1 MNYVHRKCGHGPFF
15 FWSPPPLPT
24 PHPAHAHCLP
34 VVCHWPHCLCDTQSP
49 CPGKASLSS
58 AYRAF
63 SMCFEEIVTLLCSDI
78 HHNVS
83 TAEASGRFYFSD
95 NDQLLFPVL
104 KTKVEQMQRSS
115 VFILTMQE
123 LHYIFAITPGHY
135 LSTCPFFFNHPLNCL
150 HLLIVIFLSL

>member
-1 MNYVHRKCGHGPFF
+1 M
-15 FWSPPPLPT
+15 
-24 PHPAHAHCLP
+24 
-34 VVCHWPHCLCDTQSP
+34 
-49 CPGKASLSS
+49 
-58 AYRAF
+58 
-63 SMCFEEIVTLLCSDI
+63 TLLCSDI

-123 LHYIFAITPGHY
+123 SRCIFVTASGHY
-135 LSTCPFFFNHPLNCL
+135 LSTCPFFFYHPLNCL

>member
-1 MNYVHRKCGHGPFF
+1 M
-15 FWSPPPLPT
+15 WSQAPLSLIAP
-24 PHPAHAHCLP
+24 
-34 VVCHWPHCLCDTQSP
+34 
-49 CPGKASLSS
+49 LSS
-58 AYRAF
+58 NSTPCTRALPSCSVPLATLSVQNTKPMPRISFSFKRLSAF

-123 LHYIFAITPGHY
+123 LHYIFAITSGHY
-135 LSTCPFFFNHPLNCL
+135 LSTCPFFLIILWTACICL
-150 HLLIVIFLSL
+150 SWYF